1 MMNETLALVLS
12 WLAGAALGAFFFG
25 GLWWTV
31 RKSLV
36 SRQPAVW
43 VFCSFLLRMGVTMT
57 GFYFVSGSDWQ
68 RLLGCVIGFF
78 VSRHIVLRLT
88 RSPEEILAP
97 KPQEA
102 SHAP

>member
-1 MMNETLALVLS
+1 MMNETLSLVLS

-68 RLLGCVIGFF
+68 RLLACVIGFF
-78 VSRHIVLRLT
+78 MARHIVLRLT

>member
-68 RLLGCVIGFF
+68 RLLACVFGFF
-78 VSRHIVLRLT
+78 MARHIVLRLT
-88 RSPEEILAP
+88 RSPEEILAR

-102 SHAP
+102 RHAP